1 MYVEI
6 RKEFIIMSK
15 QLSLGNQAKQINDM
29 TDKISDNKDLNA
41 RELKE
46 EFNKKLDKNPI
57 MNVGKFVNPVAYAG
71 TKVVTEAAFKSLE
84 TYDKN
89 LVKNE
94 DAILERIKSGKEL
107 NALDEPK
114 KEPKS
119 KTVNHVKEISSKIN
133 DSVNQMKSNSK
144 SYGQRAEEKFGDI
157 VGKLNSEKEM
167 EL

>member
-1 MYVEI
+1 
-6 RKEFIIMSK
+6 MSK

-41 RELKE
+41 RELKD

-57 MNVGKFVNPVAYAG
+57 VQASKFVNPVAYAG
-71 TKVVTEAAFKSLE
+71 ARVATNAAFKSLE

-89 LVKNE
+89 LAKNE

-107 NALDEPK
+107 NALDEAK

-119 KTVNHVKEISSKIN
+119 KTVNHVKEIGSKIN

-144 SYGQRAEEKFGDI
+144 SYGQRADEKFGDI
-157 VGKLNSEKEM
+157 VGKLNSGKEM